1 MFEQTWHIVHLTSF
15 IRLYRAFA
23 EWPDI
28 SEYEVG
34 LRSAGV
40 PAYRYPDNFKPNG
53 PLSLE
58 SVTFAV
64 VWKPPE
70 GLLETCPSL
79 RGVHSLGA
87 GALLL
92 HPPGAHHTSR
102 PWYKHVQYAWH
113 GIVVELHQPPVSEF
127 VLLCKTGRGLRVGA
141 RTHARTPAPSH
152 TRCPQLQKD
161 H

>member
-1 MFEQTWHIVHLTSF
+1 M
-15 IRLYRAFA
+15 
-23 EWPDI
+23 
-28 SEYEVG
+28 G

-40 PAYRYPDNFKPNG
+40 PAYRYPDSFKPNG

-58 SVTFAV
+58 RVTFAV

-102 PWYKHVQYAWH
+102 PWYKHVKHAWH
-113 GIVVELHQPPVSEF
+113 GIVLELHQPPVSEF
-127 VLLCKTGRGLRVGA
+127 VLLYNTGRGLRVGPRMLA
-141 RTHARTPAPSH
+141 PLPPPTYAVLSCKKSTKCLIQHMLGILFAVTPYAGTLLSIS
-152 TRCPQLQKD
+152 CS
-161 H
+161 